1 MISLKQRNTKQI
13 LSKMVLSEYIKMKE
27 LEQKKEL
34 KKLKNDMTDYK
45 RLVADA
51 CCVSY
56 STAWRWCKGLTPV
69 PPLARKVISDLFHM
83 PEQDLFPVA
92 DQEP

>member
-1 MISLKQRNTKQI
+1 
-13 LSKMVLSEYIKMKE
+13 MVLSEYIKMKE

-51 CCVSY
+51 WCVSY